1 MRAVSPVQQIFDFR
15 SRNLFTCWFQVNKS
29 DKGKGGEG
37 GIFLFILKFL
47 FLDQILQLRWHMKA
61 LLSFFQQRYRD
72 PRCCANWLCGKQKR
86 GYIRTEN
93 EQAELSIHSKI
104 LIPQPNIEVN
114 VAYESPIIP
123 LSKKSIL
130 TLAAVQIDS
139 AASKNMD
146 TGVLQLNQHVQR
158 LGGSRDG
165 FPF

>member
-1 MRAVSPVQQIFDFR
+1 MKLTQTASGSQEHRKITQENRRKRVRAVSPVQQIFDFR

-72 PRCCANWLCGKQKR
+72 PRCCANWLCRKQKC
-86 GYIRTEN
+86 GYIRPEN
-93 EQAELSIHSKI
+93 KQAKLSIHSKI
-104 LIPQPNIEVN
+104 LIPQPNIEFN

-123 LSKKSIL
+123 LSKKVSCP
-130 TLAAVQIDS
+130 
-139 AASKNMD
+139 
-146 TGVLQLNQHVQR
+146 QLRGQTF
-158 LGGSRDG
+158 G
-165 FPF
+165 